1 MGSSKKN
8 DLKDSLIVPVGWL
21 FADLLLAL
29 AMLFLVANTMS
40 PHKVAIKP
48 TPTIRLDPTPLVTP
62 SPSPTANVL
71 ILEPSKVS
79 IRISGLDTNG
89 LLVSDPG
96 AINDLEG
103 KITAWMRQHG
113 YQNRR
118 AGIAIVYGGAN
129 SLSANAADRATSIAG
144 EVYRVLDMLGQRG
157 FVFCHTVHFD
167 ALFTTNI
174 GDGSIEID
182 TYFFSA
188 SAGGC

>member
-1 MGSSKKN
+1 MSSSKKN
-8 DLKDSLIVPVGWL
+8 DLKDSLIIPVGWL

-40 PHKVAIKP
+40 PHKVVLKP

-62 SPSPTANVL
+62 SPSPTSNVL

-79 IRISGLDTNG
+79 IRISGLNTTG
-89 LLVSDPG
+89 LLASDPG
-96 AINDLEG
+96 AINDLER
-103 KITAWMRQHG
+103 KITGWMNQHG

-118 AGIAIVYGGAN
+118 AGIVIVYGGSS
-129 SLSANAADRATSIAG
+129 SLRSNDVDRATSIAG
-144 EVYRVLDMLGQRG
+144 EVYKVLNMLGQRG

-167 ALFTTNI
+167 ALFTTGI
-174 GDGSIEID
+174 QDGTIEID